1 MIFNHESNTKGKNFR
16 VPKVKNLHVKLIQD
30 NNIMN
35 AAVV

>member
-30 NNIMN
+30 NNMN